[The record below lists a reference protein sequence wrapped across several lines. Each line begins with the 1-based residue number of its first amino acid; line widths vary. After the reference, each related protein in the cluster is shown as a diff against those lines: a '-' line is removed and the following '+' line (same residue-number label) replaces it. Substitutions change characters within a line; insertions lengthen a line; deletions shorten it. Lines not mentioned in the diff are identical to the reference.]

1 MAIISVEGFYD
12 THVHSAPAPFRR
24 IGDTV
29 DIARWCADAGMAGI
43 VVKSHFEATIAKAH
57 HARKEVPGFAVFAG
71 IALNRGVGGINPAS
85 VEQALSQDAKV
96 VWFPTIDSQNHARVF
111 GAVGTFGF
119 ASMTLKESRRV
130 QEQYTV
136 LEGGKLSADAKE
148 VINLVGAY
156 DAVLETGHIDRA
168 EILAVVDYAVGKG
181 LKKILIT
188 HAEYAAPKLDID
200 TQIQLAK
207 AGCFLEYC
215 AGSCMPMQHM
225 VIPEEIKA
233 MIDAVTPERAVIATD
248 SGQPFHAKPP
258 DQFRL
263 FAQTLHELGVTEESI
278 KQMAIKNPAYLLGV
292 TTENR

>member
-1 MAIISVEGFYD
+1 
-12 THVHSAPAPFRR
+12 
-24 IGDTV
+24 
-29 DIARWCADAGMAGI
+29 MAGI

-57 HARKEVPGFAVFAG
+57 HANKEVPNFKVFAG
-71 IALNRGVGGINPAS
+71 IALNRGVGGVNPAS

-96 VWFPTIDSQNHARVF
+96 VWFPTIDAQNHARVF

-119 ASMTLKESRRV
+119 ASMTLKESHRQRG
-130 QEQYTV
+130 QYTV
-136 LEGGKLSADAKE
+136 LEDGKLTSDAKE
-148 VINLVGAY
+148 VVELIGAY
-156 DAVLETGHIDRA
+156 NAILETGHLERA
-168 EILAVVDYAVGKG
+168 EIMAVVDYALGKG

-188 HAEYAAPKLDID
+188 HAEYAAPKLDIE
-200 TQIQLAK
+200 TQVELAK

-225 VIPEEIKA
+225 VLPEEIKA

-263 FAQTLHELGVTEESI
+263 FAQTLHEFGVTEDAI
-278 KQMAIKNPAYLLGV
+278 KQMAIKNPAYLLGERV
-292 TTENR
+292 DNR